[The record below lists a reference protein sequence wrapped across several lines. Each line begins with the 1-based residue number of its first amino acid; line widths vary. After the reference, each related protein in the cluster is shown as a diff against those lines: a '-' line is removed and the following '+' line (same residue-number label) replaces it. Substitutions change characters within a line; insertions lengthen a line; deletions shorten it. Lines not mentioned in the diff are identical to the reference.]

1 MSSRIRREA
10 LARQSIRDG
19 YFNYEVIS
27 AERNFIEHDA
37 WEMLHA
43 FHGEPIFD
51 ASDLTLS
58 NFYKFLALAMDI
70 DESSINDSILIK
82 PQDSEAKI
90 IEDDWILALKE
101 FECILSDIPLFER
114 TYRVCTEAIRLNA
127 KDFCYVPEALRTEKL
142 CLLAMKKEPSVLFF
156 LPDQLI
162 TRELCKLAVSRDA
175 QLIHRVPERHL
186 KRDVW
191 LAAAERDGLILRDCP
206 PQAITSEIALA
217 AVRSNGGAIAYIP
230 PHSLTP
236 RLCEA
241 AINAPH
247 AASLQAIPPHLRT
260 ERIILQAVENDPMM
274 LGQIPIDEQSDNIR
288 LAAVKRDGKA
298 IQFIPKDEQTKL
310 ICFHALLDTLECHP
324 WVSEKYIYE
333 SIVLLQQ
340 IRPDSRFPK
349 SHAEAVRRIVQN
361 KCPTGELLAKSYLS
375 QFPASEVVPLVGD
388 SVKNAKALSGIY
400 EERVLAVLFQN
411 VRARGAMFEQ
421 TLGL

>member
-10 LARQSIRDG
+10 LARQSIKDG

-27 AERNFIEHDA
+27 AERNFNEHDA

-58 NFYKFLALAMDI
+58 NFYKYLALAMDI
-70 DESSINDSILIK
+70 DESTLNESISIK
-82 PQDSEAKI
+82 PQDAEAKL
-90 IEDDWILALKE
+90 IEDGWISALKE
-101 FECILSDIPLFER
+101 FECVFSDIPVFER
-114 TYRVCTEAIRLNA
+114 TSRVCTEAIRLNA

-142 CLLAMKKEPSVLFF
+142 CQLAMKKEPSMLFF

-162 TRELCKLAVSRDA
+162 TRDLCKLAVSRDA
-175 QLIHRVPERHL
+175 NLIHKIPERHL

-191 LAAAERDGLILRDCP
+191 LAAAERDGMILRDCP
-206 PQAITSEIALA
+206 PHTITSEIALA
-217 AVRSNGGAIAYIP
+217 AVRSNGGAIAYVP

-236 RLCEA
+236 KLCEA

-247 AASLQAIPPHLRT
+247 AASLEAIPPHLRT
-260 ERIILQAVENDPMM
+260 ERIRLQAVENDPMT
-274 LGQIPIDEQSDNIR
+274 LGQIPIEEQSEKIR

-298 IQFIPKDEQTKL
+298 IQFIPKNEQTKL
-310 ICFHALLDTLECHP
+310 ICFHALLDNLECHP
-324 WVSEKYIYE
+324 WVSEKYVYE
-333 SIVLLQQ
+333 SVLLLQQ

-349 SHAEAVRRIVQN
+349 SHPEAVRRIVQN
-361 KCPTGELLAKSYLS
+361 RCPTGELLAKSYLS

-388 SVKNAKALSGIY
+388 SVKNARALSGVY
-400 EERVLAVLFQN
+400 EEKVLAVLFQN
-411 VRARGAMFEQ
+411 IRARGAMFEQ